1 MSYMILLEVLSLP
14 NDIVDIIYECMKV
27 NAANVIGNYFRMAR
41 ARHRAFLYFVS
52 FGIEEIHFSST
63 GIATIDGA
71 PEHLI
76 KDIYTN
82 LMTLYRSHYSYRS
95 TIVGRNS
102 WQYVLNKI
110 SKMLMFYYNRL
121 ALNNLLKKKTMN
133 YKYLRASIE
142 LWFTLC
148 QKYHFYLMLHYLKS
162 TKKMDSNRKAI
173 QVKNIKT
180 FMDFRISPIVNFRE
194 RGANEFMDV
203 RGENWWY
210 NYKLTRF

>member
-1 MSYMILLEVLSLP
+1 VLPTEVI
-14 NDIVDIIYECMKV
+14 DTIYQFKKI

-63 GIATIDGA
+63 GRATIDGTPDA
-71 PEHLI
+71 LI

-82 LMTLYRSHYSYRS
+82 LMDLYTSHYSYRS
-95 TIVGRNS
+95 TIVGRGS

-121 ALNNLLKKKTMN
+121 ALSNLLKKKTMN

-142 LWFTLC
+142 LWFKLC
-148 QKYHFYLMLHYLKS
+148 QKYHFYLMLHYLKC
-162 TKKMDSNRKAI
+162 TKKVDSNRKAI
-173 QVKNIKT
+173 QVKNIKN
-180 FMDFRISPIVNFRE
+180 FAEFRISPIVNFRE

>member
-1 MSYMILLEVLSLP
+1 MLLLEVLSLP
-14 NDIVDIIYECMKV
+14 NEVVDIIYECMKV

-121 ALNNLLKKKTMN
+121 ALSNLLKKKTMN

-142 LWFTLC
+142 LWFMLC

-162 TKKMDSNRKAI
+162 TNKMDSNRKAI
-173 QVKNIKT
+173 QIKNIKT
-180 FMDFRISPIVNFRE
+180 FVEFRISPIVNFRE

>member
-1 MSYMILLEVLSLP
+1 MSYMLLFALPAEVI
-14 NDIVDIIYECMKV
+14 DMIYQFKKI

-71 PEHLI
+71 PDILI

-82 LMTLYRSHYSYRS
+82 LMTLYKSHYSYRS
-95 TIVGRNS
+95 TIVGRNA

-121 ALNNLLKKKTMN
+121 ALSNLLKKKTMN
-133 YKYLRASIE
+133 YKYLRSSIE
-142 LWFTLC
+142 LWFKLC
-148 QKYHFYLMLHYLKS
+148 QKYHFYLMLHYLKN
-162 TKKMDSNRKAI
+162 TKKVDSNRKAI

-180 FMDFRISPIVNFRE
+180 FVEFRISPIVNFCE

-210 NYKLTRF
+210 NYKRTRF